1 MLPVFYFRHMLK
13 TWIRTLMWGLPAVA
27 CATLGLRGFLIPNGF
42 IDGGVIGVSMLMYE
56 LTDISLAFWIVLINA
71 PFLVLGYRTVNL
83 RFALLSALI
92 VTILSVTVG
101 LVPTTV
107 VTQQPILAAIFGGV
121 FLGAGTGLAIRGA
134 SVLDGTEILALYV
147 SRRVGFSVGELIMV
161 INLVIFG
168 AAAFILG
175 LEPALYSI
183 LTYLGASRT
192 IDYILHGLEQYTA
205 VTIVSSRS
213 EDIRKA
219 ITQQTNRGVTVYNAR
234 GGFSDKPIDVLY
246 CVVTR
251 LEISGIKRIIDEHDP
266 GAFLTTHSLNE
277 AGGGLL
283 RRTSHI

>member
-1 MLPVFYFRHMLK
+1 MLK
-13 TWIRTLMWGLPAVA
+13 TWIRTLTWGLPAVA

-42 IDGGVIGVSMLMYE
+42 IDGGVMGISMLLYE
-56 LTDISLAFWIVLINA
+56 TTGISLAFWIVLTNA
-71 PFLVLGYRTVNL
+71 PFLILGYRVVNL
-83 RFALLSALI
+83 RFALLSGLVVA
-92 VTILSVTVG
+92 ILSVTAG
-101 LVPTTV
+101 LFPTMTI
-107 VTQQPILAAIFGGV
+107 TQQPVLAAVFGGV
-121 FLGAGTGLAIRGA
+121 LLGAGIGLAIRGG
-134 SVLDGTEILALYV
+134 SVLDGSEILALFI
-147 SRRVGFSVGELIMV
+147 SRRVGFSVGELIML
-161 INLVIFG
+161 INLTIF
-168 AAAFILG
+168 AVAAFILG

-183 LTYLGASRT
+183 LTYLSASRT

-234 GGFSDKPIDVLY
+234 GGFSDRPIDVLY

-251 LEISGIKRIIDEHDP
+251 LEISGIKRIIEEHDP

-283 RRTSHI
+283 RRTSHL